1 MNIRKTIAAAT
12 ILLCAGLAFAKIEE
26 GPAISAEREGIR
38 VYMTGGA
45 GPIISVDGLPFV
57 NASTFFVVKENWNG
71 RWFGYSDDREAVSA
85 AKRSKTPE
93 GGDRFDMIYRSQD
106 DIVVTS
112 QSIELLPGRVVRLGV
127 DLLVTTTTQA
137 IFEHQMGGINPAWV
151 AGRPFTVSGPDAKTS
166 FTVAPG
172 VPKQAEMLDAA
183 IAAHFDKM
191 TIDTRMGPLEIIAKG
206 GAKPC
211 VLDYRA
217 HKYAKLTPHY
227 WIGILAQK
235 VTPNEVLSYSVEFRF
250 PPARAAAAK
259 PIEVDAKPRDEARV
273 LGPLETPDRIF
284 PTPKKVDWSKFNF
297 SLNADTTIRIDA
309 ANADEIK
316 PAVDGFIN
324 YVKKNFGLT
333 LKMSEK
339 PSPRQIVLTC
349 KDGSVSVTEADN
361 QEQYVVKIGDT
372 VRASANTSA
381 GLMNAV
387 KTLQQLVRGEGEK
400 VSMRGCAIEDWPAM
414 PYRGIHFFS
423 GNDARELQ
431 LKMVRDI
438 LGALKINNI
447 CYQSEYVKW
456 DATSKVHHEKYG
468 MSKDDAQAV
477 VEECV
482 RQGIEI
488 TPLINLFGHSEWLI
502 ANKVYSHLADNPNH
516 PYAYDPSNPEVYELT
531 EKILIEVLDFFKPN
545 VLHIGHD
552 EIAMEGFPS
561 KEANKAVGTTELI
574 LKDIMHYYDFLH
586 ARGVRTMMWGDMFIA
601 PSEGDAAHAPDVKTS
616 TLRRDRLPKDVIIAD
631 WHYDPS
637 PVEKYPSLKMFND
650 AGFDAL
656 ACPWFD
662 PVNVV
667 NFTRAA
673 GLQWEATKDV
683 KNEEGTPR
691 KGQTLGILDTT
702 WAGYSFGQESFDEN
716 QDQYAAYFLAAEA
729 SWTGAEKSYD
739 KWDFDYRTEFARM
752 WSGSDL
758 PRGEQAGW
766 TIDLNKAA
774 NFTAVTGE
782 KKDFLGNEG
791 VTGMDNLPVGKQTLG
806 RFTYE
811 IPGEKGAPKAVLLAA
826 KMNPAGEWPSAVTI
840 PIGRSAASIGFATA
854 ATLGGPTHPPIAKTV
869 VTFDDGTTD
878 TFDWKLGQTAF
889 AVDDVRA
896 SATSLV
902 IWKDT
907 PEGEPAKVLH
917 QYVWRNPTP
926 DKKVRSV
933 RIESNQQASGLML
946 FGVSGISAH

>member
-1 MNIRKTIAAAT
+1 M
-12 ILLCAGLAFAKIEE
+12 ILLCAGFAFAQDDNASI
-26 GPAISAEREGIR
+26 GAEREGIR
-38 VYMTGGA
+38 VGMTAGTGA
-45 GPIISVDGLPFV
+45 VITMDGLPFV
-57 NASTFFVVKENWNG
+57 NASTFFVVKKDWKG
-71 RWFGYSDDREAVSA
+71 RWFGYPDAREAVSK
-85 AKRSKTPE
+85 AKRSKTPD
-93 GGDRFDMIYRSQD
+93 GGDRFDMTFSSPD
-106 DIVVTS
+106 NIVVTS
-112 QSIELLPGRVVRLGV
+112 QSLELLPGRVVRLGV
-127 DLLVTTTTQA
+127 DVLVTTTTHA
-137 IFEHQMGGINPAWV
+137 SFEHQMGGMNPAWV

-166 FTVAPG
+166 FTVAPA
-172 VPKQAEMLDAA
+172 VAKQAEMLGAA
-183 IAAHFDKM
+183 IASHFDKM

-206 GAKPC
+206 GVKPC

-217 HKYAKLTPHY
+217 HKYALTPHY
-227 WIGILAQK
+227 WIGILEHK
-235 VTPNEVLSYSVEFRF
+235 LTPNEVLSYSVEFRF

-259 PIEVDAKPRDEARV
+259 RIEVDAKPRDEARV
-273 LGPLETPDRIF
+273 LARLEMPDRIF
-284 PTPKKVDWSKFNF
+284 PTPKKVAWSKSNF
-297 SLNADTTIRIDA
+297 SLNVDTTIRIEA
-309 ANADEIK
+309 ANSDEIQ
-316 PAVDGFIN
+316 PAADGFIN
-324 YVKKNFGLT
+324 FVKKNFGVT
-333 LKMSEK
+333 LKMSEM
-339 PSPRQIVLTC
+339 PSPKQIVLSC

-372 VRASANTSA
+372 VSASANTSA

-387 KTLQQLVRGEGEK
+387 KTLQQLVRGEGDK
-400 VSMRGCAIEDWPAM
+400 ISMRGCEIEDWPAM

-423 GNDARELQ
+423 GKDARELQ

-447 CYQSEYVKW
+447 CYQSEYVMW

-468 MSKDDAQAV
+468 MSKEDARAV

-502 ANKVYSHLADNPNH
+502 ANKVYRHLADNPNH

-552 EIAMEGFPS
+552 EITMEGFPN
-561 KEANKAVGTTELI
+561 KEANKEVGTTELI
-574 LKDIMHYYDFLH
+574 LRDIMHYYDFLH
-586 ARGVRTMMWGDMFIA
+586 ARGVRTMLWGDLFIGPGEA
-601 PSEGDAAHAPDVKTS
+601 DDAAHAPDVETS
-616 TLRRDRLPKDVIIAD
+616 TLRRDRLPKDVIITD
-631 WHYDPS
+631 WHYSPA
-637 PVEKYPSLKMFND
+637 PVEKHPSLKMFND

-683 KNEEGTPR
+683 KNEEGNPR

-758 PRGEQAGW
+758 PRGERAGW
-766 TIDLNKAA
+766 TIDLGKAV
-774 NFTAVTGE
+774 NFTAVAGE
-782 KKDFLGNEG
+782 KKDFLGNVG
-791 VTGMDNLPVGKQTLG
+791 VSGMENLPVGKQPLG

-811 IPGEKGAPKAVLLAA
+811 IQGEKGSPEAVLLAG
-826 KMNPAGEWPSAVTI
+826 KMNPEGEWPAAITI
-840 PIGRSAASIGFATA
+840 PIGRSAASIGFAAA
-854 ATLGGPTHPPIAKTV
+854 ATLAGPTHPPIARTV

-878 TFDWKLGQTAF
+878 TFDWKLGQTIF
-889 AVDDVRA
+889 AVDDPRV
-896 SATSLV
+896 SATSLA

-907 PEGEPAKVLH
+907 PVGEPAKVLH

-933 RIESNQQASGLML
+933 RIESNQQASGLIL
-946 FGVSGISAH
+946 FAMSGTSAR